1 MAAWLPV
8 LKASLPYITQIV
20 TAALPMFT
28 SKRGDTDSAEL
39 VPRQIE
45 ELQVAV
51 TQNAES
57 VKELATQLQH
67 TVESL
72 GSGAADLQREMK
84 LLKRLFVL
92 ALGVSIISIFLA
104 IWMLAGK

>member
-8 LKASLPYITQIV
+8 LKASLPYITQII

-28 SKRGDTDSAEL
+28 SKPGNAKSADL

-51 TQNAES
+51 IQNAES
-57 VKELATQLQH
+57 VKELATQLQN
-67 TVESL
+67 TIENL
-72 GSGAADLQREMK
+72 DSGASGLQKEMR
-84 LLKRLFVL
+84 LLKRLIVL
-92 ALGVSIISIFLA
+92 ALTFSVIGLSLG
-104 IWMLAGK
+104 IWMLISK

>member
-28 SKRGDTDSAEL
+28 SKRGGADAAEL
-39 VPRQIE
+39 VPQQIE

-51 TQNAES
+51 IHNAEA
-57 VKELATQLQH
+57 VKELATQLQN
-67 TVESL
+67 TIENL
-72 GSGAADLQREMK
+72 GSGAAELQSEMR
-84 LLKRLFVL
+84 RLRRLTVL
-92 ALGVSIISIFLA
+92 ALTFSVIGLCLA
-104 IWMLAGK
+104 IWILASQ

>member
-28 SKRGDTDSAEL
+28 SKPGDADSAEL

-45 ELQVAV
+45 ELQLAV

-57 VKELATQLQH
+57 VKELATQLQN
-67 TVESL
+67 TIENL
-72 GSGAADLQREMK
+72 GSGASDLQREMR
-84 LLKRLFVL
+84 LLKRL
-92 ALGVSIISIFLA
+92 IFLA
-104 IWMLAGK
+104 LAASLAGLCLGVWILMGK

>member
-28 SKRGDTDSAEL
+28 SKRTDADSAEL
-39 VPRQIE
+39 LPRQIE

-57 VKELATQLQH
+57 VKELATQMQH
-67 TVESL
+67 TIESL

-92 ALGVSIISIFLA
+92 TLSVSIIGIFLA